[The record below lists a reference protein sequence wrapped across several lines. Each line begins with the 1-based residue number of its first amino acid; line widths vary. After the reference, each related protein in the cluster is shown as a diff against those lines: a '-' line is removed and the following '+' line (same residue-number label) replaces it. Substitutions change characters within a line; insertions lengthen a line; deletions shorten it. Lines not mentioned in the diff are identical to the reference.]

1 MNKEEFIKNLYED
14 LEIESTES
22 IDESTVLT
30 ELEEYDS
37 LAILVII
44 ALMDKHF
51 SVKIS
56 TKELNELETFG
67 DLIHKA
73 GL

>member
-56 TKELNELETFG
+56 TKELNELETVG